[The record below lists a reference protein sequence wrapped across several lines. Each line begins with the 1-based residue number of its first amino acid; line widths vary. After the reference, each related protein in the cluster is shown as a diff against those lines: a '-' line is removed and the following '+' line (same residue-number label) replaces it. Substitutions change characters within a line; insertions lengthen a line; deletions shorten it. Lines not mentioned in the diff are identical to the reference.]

1 MEKIKSAL
9 KVLLGFLIFT
19 FTWWLLI
26 AMAMFFDQGKYDVSN
41 FIIIAISA
49 LKGVLIF
56 YGLVILLIG
65 LISLFVIGIHLMTSE
80 L

>member
-1 MEKIKSAL
+1 MKKIKSAL

-19 FTWWLLI
+19 FVWWLLI
-26 AMAMFFDQGKYDVSN
+26 AIMMLCDQGKYDVSN

-49 LKGVLIF
+49 LKGILIF

-65 LISLFVIGIHLMTSE
+65 VISLLVIGIHLMTSE